1 MPGAADAYEHVGACF
16 LNECDTAPRLTATGA
31 RTVVP
36 GLDGTRRPLHDPA
49 GLERLFK
56 SLLAAAND
64 DSKSLKH
71 HKDVLKRST
80 ALGALTTLA
89 SVFRSTV
96 LNKQSSSRRND
107 PPDGTATREVPE
119 EARRR
124 QLIEVTIDSLAEV
137 GYVGS
142 TLAQIAQRA
151 GVSPG
156 LVAHYF
162 DDKDGLLEATFRTL
176 ARGIG
181 ERMRERLRRART
193 PRGRVQAVIDT
204 NLAPEEFDQRTG
216 TAWLAFWGQVLHVK
230 GLKRV
235 QTVYQRRML
244 SNLRH
249 ALRRLVPAGEAHS
262 LAAMIAAMIDGV
274 WLRAALSRWQEADS
288 ESARAMLTDFVDSR
302 LQRSPRAAAA
312 LPAATTGEAALAPA
326 RVGSPGRSSFRTINP
341 ATGEVLAQIA
351 IDGPAEVAAA
361 VARASAAQKEWAS
374 LPGVVRGRILRR
386 AADILRARNLELAVL
401 ETRDTGKPIQETS
414 AVDVI
419 SGADCLE
426 YYAGL
431 AATLAGEHLDLGPQA
446 FGYTRREPLGVVCG
460 IGAWNYPLQIACWK
474 AAPALACGNAMI
486 FKPAELTPLT
496 AMRLRDVLAEAG
508 LPQGVFQI
516 VQGMADTG
524 RLLTAHPDIRKVS
537 LTGEVGTGKA
547 VMADSA
553 GSLKQVTLELGG
565 KSPLIIFDDAVLEN
579 AVAGAL
585 LGNFYSAGEV
595 CSNGTRVFVQRAI
608 KAAFLE
614 RLAARV
620 GAMRI
625 GDPMDPMTQVG
636 TLISEDHMTKVL
648 TYIARGKAEG
658 ARLLTGGHRVSSG
671 DLANGFFVAPTV
683 FDECHDDMTIVRE
696 EIFGP
701 VMSVLEFEDE
711 EEVIA
716 RANATQFGLAAG
728 VFTNDLTRAHRVI
741 ARLQAGTCWINHY
754 NVTPIELP
762 FGGVKL
768 SGLGR
773 ENGRAALEHYTQLKS
788 VYVAMGDVE
797 APY

>member
-1 MPGAADAYEHVGACF
+1 
-16 LNECDTAPRLTATGA
+16 
-31 RTVVP
+31 
-36 GLDGTRRPLHDPA
+36 
-49 GLERLFK
+49 LFK
-56 SLLAAAND
+56 ALLAAAND
-64 DSKSLKH
+64 DAKLLNH
-71 HKDVLKRST
+71 HKRSLRVHGPT
-80 ALGALTTLA
+80 GAIAALACI
-89 SVFRSTV
+89 FRSTE
-96 LNKQSSSRRND
+96 LNKQSSSRRNA
-107 PPDGTATREVPE
+107 PPDGGATREGSE
-119 EARRR
+119 EARRQ
-124 QLIEVTIDSLAEV
+124 QLIDVTIDSLAEV

-162 DDKDGLLEATFRTL
+162 GDKDGLLEAAFRTL

-181 ERMRERLRRART
+181 ERMGEQLRRART

-230 GLKRV
+230 GLMRV
-235 QTVYQRRML
+235 QAVYQRRML

-249 ALRRLVPAGEAHS
+249 ALQRLLPADEARS

-274 WLRAALSRWQEADS
+274 WLRAALSRWREADS
-288 ESARAMLTDFVDSR
+288 ETARAMLTDFVDSR
-302 LQRSPRAAAA
+302 LQKSPRADAQPAPALTRGAGPAAA
-312 LPAATTGEAALAPA
+312 RAA
-326 RVGSPGRSSFRTINP
+326 RSGRGSFRTMNP
-341 ATGEVLAQIA
+341 ATGEVLAQVA

-361 VARASAAQKEWAS
+361 VARASTAQKEWAS
-374 LPGVVRGRILRR
+374 LPGVARGRILRR
-386 AADILRARNLELAVL
+386 AADILRARNAELAVL

-414 AVDVI
+414 AVDVL

-431 AATLAGEHLDLGPQA
+431 AASLAGEHLDLGPRA
-446 FGYTRREPLGVVCG
+446 FGYTRREPLGVVAG

-496 AMRLRDVLAEAG
+496 AMRLREVLAEAG
-508 LPQGVFQI
+508 LPEGVFQV

-553 GSLKQVTLELGG
+553 ASLKQVTLELGG
-565 KSPLIIFDDAVLEN
+565 KSPLIIFEDAVLEN
-579 AVAGAL
+579 AVAGAM

-595 CSNGTRVFVQRAI
+595 CSNGTRVFVHRAI

-620 GAMRI
+620 SAMRI
-625 GDPMDPMTQVG
+625 GDPLDPATQVG
-636 TLISEDHMTKVL
+636 ALISEDHMTKVL
-648 TYIARGKAEG
+648 TCIGRGKAEG
-658 ARLLTGGHRVSSG
+658 ARLLAGGHRVTTG

-683 FDECHDDMTIVRE
+683 FDECHDDMAIVRE

-701 VMSVLEFEDE
+701 VMSVLEFDDE

-716 RANATQFGLAAG
+716 RANATEFGLAGG
-728 VFTNDLTRAHRVI
+728 VFTSDLTRAHRVI

-754 NVTPIELP
+754 NVTPVELP

-773 ENGRAALEHYTQLKS
+773 ENGRAAIGHYTQLKS

-797 APY
+797 SPY

>member
-1 MPGAADAYEHVGACF
+1 M
-16 LNECDTAPRLTATGA
+16 NR
-31 RTVVP
+31 
-36 GLDGTRRPLHDPA
+36 
-49 GLERLFK
+49 
-56 SLLAAAND
+56 
-64 DSKSLKH
+64 
-71 HKDVLKRST
+71 
-80 ALGALTTLA
+80 
-89 SVFRSTV
+89 
-96 LNKQSSSRRND
+96 QSSPRRSD
-107 PPDGTATREVPE
+107 ASGGGDEPE
-119 EARRR
+119 DARRR

-142 TLAQIAQRA
+142 TLAQIARRA

-162 DDKDGLLEATFRTL
+162 GDKDALLEATFRTL
-176 ARGIG
+176 AGRIA
-181 ERMRERLRRART
+181 ERVRERFNSVRT
-193 PRGRVQAVIDT
+193 PRGRVQAVIDA

-235 QTVYQRRML
+235 QAVYQRRML

-249 ALRRLVPAGEAHS
+249 ALKRLLPADEARS

-274 WLRAALSRWQEADS
+274 WLRAALSRWEEADS
-288 ESARAMLTDFVDSR
+288 ESARALLTAFVDSR
-302 LQRSPRAAAA
+302 LKSEPRTARPGEGVLAGEGASA
-312 LPAATTGEAALAPA
+312 KSTASGLSGRTGSRASFTTL
-326 RVGSPGRSSFRTINP
+326 NP
-341 ATGEVLAQIA
+341 ATGKVLAQIP

-361 VARASAAQKEWAS
+361 FARASAAQKQWAS
-374 LPGVVRGRILRR
+374 LPGAARGRILKR
-386 AADILRARNLELAVL
+386 AAEILRARNAELAEL
-401 ETRDTGKPIQETS
+401 ETRDTGKPIQETI
-414 AVDVI
+414 AVDVL
-419 SGADCLE
+419 SGAECLE
-426 YYAGL
+426 YYGGL
-431 AATLAGEHLDLGPQA
+431 AASLAGEHIDLGPQA
-446 FGYTRREPLGVVCG
+446 FGYTRREPLGVVAG

-474 AAPALACGNAMI
+474 SAPALACGNAMI

-496 AMRLRDVLAEAG
+496 AMKLREVFAEAG
-508 LPQGVFQI
+508 LPEGVFEV

-524 RLLTAHPDIRKVS
+524 RLLTAHPGIRKVS
-537 LTGEVGTGKA
+537 ITGEVGTGKA

-553 GSLKQVTLELGG
+553 ASLKQVTLELGG
-565 KSPLIIFDDAVLEN
+565 KSPLIVFEDAVLDN
-579 AVAGAL
+579 AVGGAL

-595 CSNGTRVFVQRAI
+595 CSNGTRVFVHRAV

-614 RLAARV
+614 RLKARV

-625 GDPMDPMTQVG
+625 GDPLDPATHVG
-636 TLISEDHMTKVL
+636 ALISQEHMEKVL
-648 TYIARGKAEG
+648 AYIARGKAEG
-658 ARLLTGGHRVSSG
+658 ARLIAGGQRVTSG

-683 FDECHDDMTIVRE
+683 FDECHDDMAIVRE

-711 EEVIA
+711 AEVIA
-716 RANATQFGLAAG
+716 RANATEFGLAAG

-741 ARLQAGTCWINHY
+741 AALEAGTCWINHY

-773 ENGRAALEHYTQLKS
+773 ENGRAAIEHYTQVKS
-788 VYVAMGDVE
+788 VYVAMGGVE
-797 APY
+797 SPY

>member
-1 MPGAADAYEHVGACF
+1 
-16 LNECDTAPRLTATGA
+16 
-31 RTVVP
+31 
-36 GLDGTRRPLHDPA
+36 
-49 GLERLFK
+49 
-56 SLLAAAND
+56 
-64 DSKSLKH
+64 
-71 HKDVLKRST
+71 
-80 ALGALTTLA
+80 
-89 SVFRSTV
+89 
-96 LNKQSSSRRND
+96 LNKQSGSRRND
-107 PPDGTATREVPE
+107 SAAAATRDEPE

-124 QLIEVTIDSLAEV
+124 QLVEVTIDSLAEV

-162 DDKDGLLEATFRTL
+162 GDKDGLLETTFRTL
-176 ARGIG
+176 ARRIG
-181 ERMRERLRRART
+181 ERVGERFRQART
-193 PRGRVQAVIDT
+193 PRGRVQAVIDA

-235 QTVYQRRML
+235 QAAYQRRML

-249 ALRRLVPAGEAHS
+249 DLKRLLPAEEAAS
-262 LAAMIAAMIDGV
+262 LAAMVAAMIDGV

-288 ESARAMLTDFVDSR
+288 ESARALLTAFVDSR
-302 LQRSPRAAAA
+302 LRGEPLAAPGASPRARVTGGSPTQPLAGAAA
-312 LPAATTGEAALAPA
+312 AA
-326 RVGSPGRSSFRTINP
+326 SFKTINP
-341 ATGEVLAQIA
+341 ATGQVLAEIEV
-351 IDGPAEVAAA
+351 DGPAQVAAA
-361 VARASAAQKEWAS
+361 VARAEVAQRQWAALA
-374 LPGVVRGRILRR
+374 GVARGRILRR
-386 AADILRARNLELAVL
+386 AAEILRARNAELAQL

-414 AVDVI
+414 AVDVL

-426 YYAGL
+426 YYGGL
-431 AATLAGEHLDLGPQA
+431 AASLAGEHLDLGPQA
-446 FGYTRREPLGVVCG
+446 FGYTRREPLGVVAG

-496 AMRLRDVLAEAG
+496 AMKLREVFAAAG
-508 LPQGVFQI
+508 LPEGVFQV

-524 RLLTAHPDIRKVS
+524 RLLTAHPRIRKVS

-553 GSLKQVTLELGG
+553 ATLKQVTLELGG
-565 KSPLIIFDDAVLEN
+565 KSPLIVFDDASLEN
-579 AVAGAL
+579 AVGGAL

-595 CSNGTRVFVQRAI
+595 CSNGTRVFVQRGI
-608 KAAFLE
+608 KARFLA

-625 GDPMDPMTQVG
+625 GDPLDPATQVG
-636 TLISEDHMTKVL
+636 ALISEEHMGKVL
-648 TYIARGKAEG
+648 TYIGRGKAEG
-658 ARLLTGGHRVSSG
+658 ARLLTGGHRVTGG

-683 FDECHDDMTIVRE
+683 FDGCHDDMAIVRE

-701 VMSVLEFEDE
+701 VMSVLEFADE
-711 EEVIA
+711 EEVIE
-716 RANATQFGLAAG
+716 RANATEYGLSAG

-754 NVTPIELP
+754 NVTPVELP

-773 ENGRAALEHYTQLKS
+773 ENGRAAIEHYTQLKS

-797 APY
+797 SPY